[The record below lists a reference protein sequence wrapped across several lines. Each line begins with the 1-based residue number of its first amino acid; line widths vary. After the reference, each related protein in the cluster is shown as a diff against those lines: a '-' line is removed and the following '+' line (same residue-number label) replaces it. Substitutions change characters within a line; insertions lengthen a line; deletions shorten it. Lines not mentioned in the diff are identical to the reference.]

1 MKLSA
6 LTNAVLL
13 CACAFAAVAAEPT
26 AQTSTN
32 TPARRG
38 GFRSPPAPRNPVPI
52 LPVLPAANDTAFYAS
67 NDVPHGRVVMVQY
80 KTSAGVEK
88 RPHIA
93 PAHLPST
100 GLRRGH
106 RQEGSKGVSSH
117 SIDNKRLT

>member
-6 LTNAVLL
+6 LTNAVLF

-52 LPVLPAANDTAFYAS
+52 LPALPAANDTSFYAS
-67 NDVPHGRVVMVQY
+67 NDVPHGRVAMGQY

-88 RPHIA
+88 RLHIY
-93 PAHLPST
+93 LPPGYDADT
-100 GLRRGH
+100 GRGGE
-106 RQEGSKGVSSH
+106 RVSSH